1 MSRWWPRSLA
11 GQAIALQIL
20 VIAVVVLAGSALALF
35 DARNDGDAAAR
46 QQVLGIAT
54 ALADSPSTA
63 AAIQSGRATETLQPV
78 TEAVRKNTDIAF
90 ITIMAPDRTRFTH
103 TDPTQIGGKYI
114 GTIEPALRGETF
126 TEVYTGTLGPSIR
139 AVAPVRDGTGRIV
152 GLVSAGILQQSLADR
167 WRSQVPTIVA
177 VSLGA
182 LAIALVGVW
191 AIRRRLLRQTHG
203 LRPDELR
210 VMYEHHDAI
219 LHSVSEGLIVLDRN
233 GVALAND
240 EARRLLALPP
250 GPVDRSD
257 LPEFLRTYNPGARD
271 EVHVTQDRV
280 LVVNRS
286 PVTDKRTRDTRPSE
300 VVTIR
305 DRTEL
310 QGALGELSS
319 LKVLTDTLRS
329 QAHEAAN
336 KLHTIVTMVEMG
348 RADEAVKFATNEL
361 ELSQQLVDR
370 LSSAVGE
377 PALVA
382 LLLGKTAQADERGI
396 ELTVTEETHLPS
408 NADDLALSGQ
418 EMVTVLGNLIDNA
431 MDACDREDPWV
442 EVTVSQDDGTL
453 LIRVADSG
461 PGMDAGTFEKAMQ
474 RGYSTKSGSDAEQH
488 GLGLGAG
495 RPGGEATQRHADRR
509 RDIRVGGDGDGE
521 IMISV
526 LIVEDEP
533 LIAEAHRTY
542 LGRLPGF
549 SVAAVAHTAR
559 DAMRAA
565 SEAAAS
571 ETPIDLVLLDIG
583 LPDASGIALASGLS
597 GLRPAPDIIA
607 ITSERDLEMVRAAV
621 GHGALA
627 YLLKPFTFAAFRDRL
642 ERYQRYREALPAG
655 TDAASQAEVDRALA
669 ELRVGADRSVAPKGA
684 APGTNDEIARA
695 VRDSADGITAD
706 EVAKQVGVSRVTAWR
721 YLERLADEGTLT
733 RQTDYGKAGRPKT
746 RYTWR

>member
-1 MSRWWPRSLA
+1 MHS
-11 GQAIALQIL
+11 
-20 VIAVVVLAGSALALF
+20 F

-139 AVAPVRDGTGRIV
+139 AIAPVRDGTGRIV

-348 RADEAVKFATNEL
+348 RADEAVRFATNEL

-382 LLLGKTAQADERGI
+382 LLLGKSAQADERGI

-461 PGMDAGTFEKAMQ
+461 TGMDKRHLRKGHAT
-474 RGYSTKSGSDAEQH
+474 
-488 GLGLGAG
+488 GLLDEIGFRRRTTRPWLGIG
-495 RPGGEATQRHADRR
+495 RPGGQATQRHADRR
-509 RDIRVGGDGDGE
+509 RDIRVGGDGGGE

-583 LPDASGIALASGLS
+583 LPDANGIALASGMS